1 MIRPGDIVAYLE
13 MCGHE
18 GTTLQRGMNFRIKP
32 TYSIVLMSVRPGA
45 PYHDRIENDGKTLI
59 YEGHDV
65 PKQASGVDPKT
76 INQPMHHLGGSLTQ
90 NGLFYQAA
98 HDFLERRRPPEQVK
112 VYEKLREGIWVFNG
126 LFELV
131 DAWQEQSGSRTV
143 FKFKLNLV
151 PEATEQEP
159 VDTELAH
166 SRFIPTGVKLEVW
179 KRDKGQCVQ
188 CGSTTNLHYDHI
200 IPFSKGG
207 SSLTAANIQLLCA
220 KHNLFKHDRIE

>member
-1 MIRPGDIVAYLE
+1 MIRSGDIVAYLE
-13 MCGHE
+13 MCSHE

-65 PKQASGVDPKT
+65 PKQASGADPKT
-76 INQPMHHLGGSLTQ
+76 ISQPMHHPGGSLTQ

-98 HDFLERRRPPEQVK
+98 HDFLEGRRSPEPVK

-143 FKFKLNLV
+143 FKFKLNLL
-151 PEATEQEP
+151 PESTEQEP
-159 VDTELAH
+159 IDTDLEH
-166 SRFIPTGVKLEVW
+166 NRFIPTAVKLEVW

-188 CGSTTNLHYDHI
+188 CGNSTNLHYDHI

-220 KHNLFKHDRIE
+220 KHNLSKHNRIE